1 MNFLLEKEK
10 SKDFIWTK
18 FTRMMQLYV
27 IDPIIEPVLFQEWQL
42 IRLCPYSVLLVLEPT
57 KIATYV
63 RTLEPHGDTFIY
75 WPCDDVQDTRA
86 KNAL

>member
-1 MNFLLEKEK
+1 
-10 SKDFIWTK
+10 
-18 FTRMMQLYV
+18 MMQLYV

-63 RTLEPHGDTFIY
+63 RTPLCSRNNVFLYIIIY
-75 WPCDDVQDTRA
+75 
-86 KNAL
+86 K